1 MNTYELYTKRI
12 TQVASDSFEIEG
24 IVEDFEGT
32 IDQVY
37 LDGVLWTDAVVSLD
51 NRKHT
56 LTITSPHCLTGDEKI
71 TFTIKNKDLH
81 EDYADAQ

>member
-1 MNTYELYTKRI
+1 MSIYELYTKRI
-12 TQVASDSFEIEG
+12 TQIASDSFEIEG

-32 IDQVY
+32 VDQVY

-56 LTITSPHCLTGDEKI
+56 LTITSSRCLTGDETI
-71 TFTIKNKDLH
+71 TFTVENRDFH
-81 EDYADAQ
+81 EDYAGVQ